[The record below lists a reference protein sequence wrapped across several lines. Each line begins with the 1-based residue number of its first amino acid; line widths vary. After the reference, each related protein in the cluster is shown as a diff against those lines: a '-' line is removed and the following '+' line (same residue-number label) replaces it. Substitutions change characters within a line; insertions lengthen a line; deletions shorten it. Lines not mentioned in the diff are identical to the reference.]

1 MSYPTLFPYLLN
13 NQGREGVN
21 WSILLTTIAGL
32 AVVAY
37 YFYYL
42 LFTWGGQSAKGGL
55 EVDAAALTPQAFHTA
70 PADAMS
76 FAGIDGPTPTPFSP
90 PTATPEPSPTATL
103 EPTHTTAETEL
114 AFLPIPE
121 AQPNFYLSP
130 AEFCFNCTVYD
141 IPVRF
146 THYRP
151 WEGGINC
158 FTFLDGYCESAMS
171 SQLRWENFIGL
182 AAACPPEWPLGSWVE
197 APGIG
202 SWVCLDRGGMV
213 QCQDGV
219 CVVDI
224 LAKGIG
230 ALDGQVL
237 NARVYITW
245 K

>member
-1 MSYPTLFPYLLN
+1 VNYPTLFPYLLN
-13 NQGREGVN
+13 SQGREGVN

-42 LFTWGGQSAKGGL
+42 LFTWGGQSAKGGI
-55 EVDAAALTPQAFHTA
+55 EVDVAALTPQAFQTA
-70 PADAMS
+70 PADALS
-76 FAGIDGPTPTPFSP
+76 FAGMDSATPTPFAP
-90 PTATPEPSPTATL
+90 ATATPEPSATATL
-103 EPTHTTAETEL
+103 EPTQTVEAAVLPLPEVRTAL
-114 AFLPIPE
+114 QF
-121 AQPNFYLSP
+121 SP
-130 AEFCFNCTVYD
+130 AELCFNCTVYD

-171 SQLRWENFIGL
+171 SELRWENFIGL

-213 QCQDGV
+213 VCQDGV

-224 LAKGIG
+224 LARGIDE
-230 ALDGQVL
+230 LDGQII
-237 NARVYITW
+237 NAKVYITW